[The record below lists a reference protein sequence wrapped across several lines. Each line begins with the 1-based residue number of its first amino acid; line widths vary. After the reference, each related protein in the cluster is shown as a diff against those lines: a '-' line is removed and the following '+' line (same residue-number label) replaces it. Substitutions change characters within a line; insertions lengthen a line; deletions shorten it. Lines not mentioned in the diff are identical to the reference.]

1 MSTAVASATTTPA
14 WMVTAACA
22 VITLQLIRVSVDL
35 IQVASKS
42 SPAVTSS
49 NGKGSQVKK
58 QTAKEHRD
66 NGTQPLIVDSATD
79 TSPDTITSK
88 ARNSQTIPTNSSTY
102 GSIETGTDG
111 SIVAF
116 EAQPLL
122 ASESMDAPSATRD
135 VHRKRRI
142 HVVMLTAWTL
152 VFGCF
157 WIVHLGSFSHVY
169 SNPSL
174 IAAEIVTSL
183 EVLLYCRDWD
193 RERYGLVARWLQITS
208 TIGLWIIYTTQAI
221 LAADQATTLVL
232 ADHLCLVAVTV
243 LVGLS
248 ILDRWWWWSLSPARR
263 ESLQNRAKHQQIEN
277 AKAQLSRA
285 AILTLLKPYFWPDAT
300 GPSDQTAFW
309 NRIRAIA
316 TWICVFGSKACGL
329 VSPLFLGWASTAL
342 AHQQYAQAI
351 QYSVGYAALTFVGST
366 LKEGQSLVYLKV
378 AQAAF
383 VQLSETAF
391 GHLHSLSLD
400 WHLSKKMGEVLRSM
414 DRGIAACDT
423 LMKYLFLWLIPALIE
438 CIVVCIIFATYFQYL
453 PLAITVFY
461 FVFAYIVWTILVT
474 LWRKKFRKALV
485 QSDNEYHDR
494 FTDSMINFETVK
506 YFTAEAYEQRRFKEA
521 VSRYQAGSVHV
532 QSSLSFLNIS
542 QQLLLKA
549 CLAAALSLAA
559 LGIKKRVDCC
569 VAVVGCD
576 SGVSQCCQ
584 DVSTAVCPGMQVGD
598 FVAVLTYTLNLFAP
612 LNFLGSI
619 YNAVVMAV
627 IDLTNLS
634 ELLAENP
641 DVTDAPDAMTI
652 PDRNVIDPD
661 VAVEF
666 DNVYF
671 HYPTQPSTK
680 GLQGMS
686 FKMKRGTTT
695 AIVGPTGAGK
705 TTVSRLLFRFY
716 DVLGGAVKVNGVDV
730 RSVTQKSLRGAMGVV
745 PQAASM
751 FNDTIRTNLRYGRRD
766 ATQEDLEQAARDA
779 QLLGFVESLDDGW
792 DTMVGDR
799 GLKLSGGEKQRAAIA
814 RCLLKDP
821 PFVLLDEATSA
832 LDTLT
837 ESSVQEALDRL
848 GAERTVLVIAHRLGT
863 IRNADNIIV
872 LKEGKVY
879 EQGTHD
885 QLLLQNGVYSDMWN
899 MQLHSTSGA
908 TRQLSLPHLA
918 DESTIV

>member
-88 ARNSQTIPTNSSTY
+88 ARNSQTIPRNSSTY

-111 SIVAF
+111 SIAAF

>member
-88 ARNSQTIPTNSSTY
+88 ARNSQTIPRNSSTY

-908 TRQLSLPHLA
+908 TSQLSLPHLA

>member
-1 MSTAVASATTTPA
+1 
-14 WMVTAACA
+14 
-22 VITLQLIRVSVDL
+22 
-35 IQVASKS
+35 
-42 SPAVTSS
+42 
-49 NGKGSQVKK
+49 
-58 QTAKEHRD
+58 
-66 NGTQPLIVDSATD
+66 
-79 TSPDTITSK
+79 
-88 ARNSQTIPTNSSTY
+88 
-102 GSIETGTDG
+102 
-111 SIVAF
+111 
-116 EAQPLL
+116 
-122 ASESMDAPSATRD
+122 
-135 VHRKRRI
+135 
-142 HVVMLTAWTL
+142 
-152 VFGCF
+152 
-157 WIVHLGSFSHVY
+157 
-169 SNPSL
+169 
-174 IAAEIVTSL
+174 
-183 EVLLYCRDWD
+183 
-193 RERYGLVARWLQITS
+193 
-208 TIGLWIIYTTQAI
+208 
-221 LAADQATTLVL
+221 
-232 ADHLCLVAVTV
+232 
-243 LVGLS
+243 
-248 ILDRWWWWSLSPARR
+248 
-263 ESLQNRAKHQQIEN
+263 
-277 AKAQLSRA
+277 
-285 AILTLLKPYFWPDAT
+285 
-300 GPSDQTAFW
+300 
-309 NRIRAIA
+309 
-316 TWICVFGSKACGL
+316 
-329 VSPLFLGWASTAL
+329 
-342 AHQQYAQAI
+342 
-351 QYSVGYAALTFVGST
+351 
-366 LKEGQSLVYLKV
+366 
-378 AQAAF
+378 
-383 VQLSETAF
+383 
-391 GHLHSLSLD
+391 
-400 WHLSKKMGEVLRSM
+400 
-414 DRGIAACDT
+414 
-423 LMKYLFLWLIPALIE
+423 
-438 CIVVCIIFATYFQYL
+438 
-453 PLAITVFY
+453 VFY

-908 TRQLSLPHLA
+908 TSQLSLPHLA

>member
-88 ARNSQTIPTNSSTY
+88 ARNSQTIPRNSSTY
-102 GSIETGTDG
+102 GSIETGTNG

-208 TIGLWIIYTTQAI
+208 TLGLWIIYTTQAI

-232 ADHLCLVAVTV
+232 ADHLCFVAVTV

-285 AILTLLKPYFWPDAT
+285 AILILLKPYFWPDAT

-908 TRQLSLPHLA
+908 TSQLSLPHLA

>member
-908 TRQLSLPHLA
+908 TSQLSLPHLA

>member
-88 ARNSQTIPTNSSTY
+88 ARNSQTIPRNSSTY

-208 TIGLWIIYTTQAI
+208 TLGLWIIYTTQAI

-908 TRQLSLPHLA
+908 TSQLSLPHLA